1 MTTDPTTTDQVLP
14 TRLAVV
20 LAAQFGLDIVHAFP
34 VQLFNV
40 QGCPA
45 EHALPDFGRASTLGV
60 IVGNSNALWP
70 AFLQHLASHPAAL
83 EAANPLDV
91 FVEAAVTH
99 AVTQCCQAL
108 QRQQQ
113 CPSDNNRPAKQQDR
127 NGGVRCAIR
136 FSHHTEPGRFV
147 NMMRAAQLSGLAYYS
162 STTHLCMHPRYGPW
176 FALRAVAVFDV
187 DGPDPSAFTQ
197 LPCPHPDLEAQAA
210 EQVGCRLCVCVPR
223 PVITQ
228 LCHSQPSGQVCL
240 EPSPSNR
247 PKTSCSQADSVPQ

>member
-1 MTTDPTTTDQVLP
+1 MTDHTPDQVLL
-14 TRLAVV
+14 TRLAAV

-60 IVGNSNALWP
+60 VIGNSNALWP

-99 AVTQCCQAL
+99 AVTHCCCQA
-108 QRQQQ
+108 QQQQ
-113 CPSDNNRPAKQQDR
+113 CPNRPAEQQDR
-127 NGGVRCAIR
+127 NGSVRFAIR
-136 FSHHTEPGRFV
+136 FSHHHEPGRFV
-147 NMMRAAQLSGLAYYS
+147 NMMRAAQLSGLAFYS

-187 DGPDPSAFTQ
+187 DGPDPLGFTQ

-210 EQVGCRLCVCVPR
+210 EQVSCRLCVPR

-228 LCHSQPSGQVCL
+228 LCHCPTLRPVL
-240 EPSPSNR
+240 HRPSPSNW
-247 PKTSCSQADSVPQ
+247 PKTRCSQADSVPQ